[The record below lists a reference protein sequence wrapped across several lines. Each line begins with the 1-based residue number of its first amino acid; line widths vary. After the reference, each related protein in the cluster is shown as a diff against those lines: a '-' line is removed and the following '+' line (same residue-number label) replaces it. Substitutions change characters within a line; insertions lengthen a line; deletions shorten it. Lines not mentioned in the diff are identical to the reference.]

1 MLLNEPVERFI
12 SHNIVDPEG
21 IINQLSLSLFC
32 SGEECERNTSSLQSH
47 EGRSRGATQITTTPL
62 SSPQFQ
68 KLKIIQVWCGV
79 VWCGVVW
86 CGVVRGGDSD

>member
-1 MLLNEPVERFI
+1 MSQLKDLSLIILLTLRGLLI
-12 SHNIVDPEG
+12 SS
-21 IINQLSLSLFC
+21 LSLSLFC

-79 VWCGVVW
+79 VWCGVV
-86 CGVVRGGDSD
+86 RGGDSD